1 MEKMQKIRLP
11 DNYIKQLIN
20 TPENG
25 MGFHNVD
32 LHLKNGEVL
41 KNIIVLNCS
50 ILTLEKTLKL
60 DVDNI
65 SQIVISKT

>member
-1 MEKMQKIRLP
+1 MEEKQKIRLT
-11 DNYIKQLIN
+11 DNFIKQLIN

-32 LHLKNGEVL
+32 LHLKNGEIL
-41 KNIIVLNCS
+41 KNIIVINCS

-60 DVDNI
+60 DIDDI
-65 SQIVISKT
+65 EKIAISKV

>member
-1 MEKMQKIRLP
+1 MEERQKIRLT
-11 DNYIKQLIN
+11 DNFINQLIN

-41 KNIIVLNCS
+41 KNKIVLNCS

-60 DVDNI
+60 DIDDI
-65 SQIVISKT
+65 EQITISKA